1 MAAISWSIGGLWP
14 WRQTSQVESATL
26 LMKVQSPQAHDVGLF
41 ASSSSFRFSSFSL
54 SSSARR
60 FASSAPGS
68 SSLSVSD
75 STNYTY
81 SLYIALST

>member
-1 MAAISWSIGGLWP
+1 M
-14 WRQTSQVESATL
+14 L
-26 LMKVQSPQAHDVGLF
+26 LMKVQMPQAHDVGLF

-54 SSSARR
+54 SSSARY
-60 FASSAPGS
+60 FASSAPRS

-81 SLYIALST
+81 FLYIALSTYSTDATLQPSLSIMISSGTGAM